1 MKNAILMFCLAFATT
16 LHAQIFRDVK
26 VRAVEGTQAGDVRT
40 AGLSADGRYAFTTS
54 QTNRGLC
61 RIDLETGRAEVL
73 TADEGAGYQP
83 AVSADGQHVLVR
95 STTFGTDRLR
105 RTSVHLIDTQAGTS
119 EQLLAPSREQGAFAF
134 ADGEAVLVKENGL
147 NRRRVRAKR
156 HAEERPLVY
165 LDDELQL
172 MIRRGDATEQL
183 SPNGNDEDT
192 RYLWPSL
199 SPDGRHILYYVCEE
213 GAYVC
218 DVNGENVQF
227 LSARLQAP
235 QWYDDNTIVG
245 MDARDDGEFFLSSC
259 IVAMDLQ
266 GHRQQLTDPA
276 LGLMYPYCSAE
287 ARRIVCSRLSG
298 EVMMIEVSLT
308 HPTTK

>member
-1 MKNAILMFCLAFATT
+1 MKNAFLLVCMTLLSAS
-16 LHAQIFRDVK
+16 LHAQIFQKVK
-26 VRAVEGTQAGDVRT
+26 VCPVEDSQAGDVRT
-40 AGLSADGRYAFTTS
+40 AALSADGRYVFTTT

-61 RIDLETGRAEVL
+61 RIDLETGRTEVL

-83 AVSADGQHVLVR
+83 AVSADGQHVLAR

-105 RTSVHLIDTQAGTS
+105 RTSVHLIDAQAGTS
-119 EQLLAPSREQGAFAF
+119 EQLMAPCREQGAFAF
-134 ADGEAVLVKENGL
+134 ADGEAVVVKEGTL
-147 NRRRVRAKR
+147 NRRRISARR

-165 LDDELQL
+165 LDDDLQL
-172 MIRRGDATEQL
+172 MIRRGGAIEQL

-199 SPDGRHILYYVCEE
+199 SPDGKHILYYVCEE

-235 QWYDDNTIVG
+235 QWYDDNTVVG

-287 ARRIVCSRLSG
+287 ARRIVCSKLSG
-298 EVMMIEVSLT
+298 EVMMIEL
-308 HPTTK
+308 